1 MRFIVRQDVST
12 SGMRAVSNRMKKAHL
27 VQTKSRPMNLN
38 TFISYGR
45 LEESVAGP
53 LNGKGK
59 RWQSMAKLGTG
70 ILESFLRQD
79 IFNAMLKAFTEKE
92 RNEVRRKTGSGKKGR
107 WGNVLDYSDGVAIP
121 YQVPLEKV
129 MYQQNGRSN
138 CFIASFF
145 TVLHAAGYKKEA
157 VDIFSIY
164 EKDRERYEM
173 KDDMKCQVLEL
184 VNRILNR
191 EGIMFGVVNTSG
203 WHFLSGDD
211 TFPLVVCI
219 EEADGVV
226 EHAVGIWKGKI
237 YNPNQLYVLE

>member
-1 MRFIVRQDVST
+1 
-12 SGMRAVSNRMKKAHL
+12 
-27 VQTKSRPMNLN
+27 
-38 TFISYGR
+38 
-45 LEESVAGP
+45 
-53 LNGKGK
+53 
-59 RWQSMAKLGTG
+59 MAKLGTG
-70 ILESFLRQD
+70 TLESFLRED
-79 IFNAMLKAFTEKE
+79 IFNAMLKAFTEE
-92 RNEVRRKTGSGKKGR
+92 ECNEVQRKTGSGKKGR
-107 WGNVLDYSDGVAIP
+107 WGNMLDYSDCVAIP

-129 MYQQNGRSN
+129 MYQQNGSSN

>member
-1 MRFIVRQDVST
+1 MKKSDLFQLSMIWVVISRIFAMRNYRKKKEIKETLRKKKRKSKRTNSSLETHSFTPLNGRRLNSMRFIVRRDVST
-12 SGMRAVSNRMKKAHL
+12 SGMREVSNRMKNAHL

-38 TFISYGR
+38 TFILYGR

-70 ILESFLRQD
+70 TLEPFLRED
-79 IFNAMLKAFTEKE
+79 IFNAMLKAFTEEE
-92 RNEVRRKTGSGKKGR
+92 RNEVRIKTGSGKKGS

-129 MYQQNGRSN
+129 MYRQNGRSN

-157 VDIFSIY
+157 VNIF
-164 EKDRERYEM
+164 
-173 KDDMKCQVLEL
+173 
-184 VNRILNR
+184 
-191 EGIMFGVVNTSG
+191 
-203 WHFLSGDD
+203 
-211 TFPLVVCI
+211 
-219 EEADGVV
+219 
-226 EHAVGIWKGKI
+226 
-237 YNPNQLYVLE
+237 